1 MSDVVPGDASVA
13 KLKDEGNALFG
24 KQDYV
29 GASQKY
35 SEAIALDDKNAV
47 LYSNRAAC
55 FQHMGRQ
62 VLFVGH
68 RVSLLMQSTRYLD
81 ALSDSEKVSAFS

>member
-1 MSDVVPGDASVA
+1 MSDVVPENISVA
-13 KLKDEGNALFG
+13 KLKDEGNVLFG
-24 KQDYV
+24 KQDYL

-35 SEAIALDDKNAV
+35 GQAIALDDKNAV

-62 VLFVGH
+62 G
-68 RVSLLMQSTRYLD
+68 
-81 ALSDSEKVSAFS
+81 LSWVIICPY